1 MYLHVYLMSMET
13 HYQQGSE
20 EEFAARL
27 YGLIEWMHEQIS
39 RPDFEWPED
48 FDPDEYRRRADQLL
62 QE

>member
-1 MYLHVYLMSMET
+1 MSMET